1 MARIKRLGRIKAQ
14 KLDSKALSTTPF
26 YERPTRQKKLDEKQL
41 YLLAQSLLPIESIAR
56 IMSCNPDL
64 IYTRYADLLQ
74 KGRDDRKHS
83 LVQAMWHQALYE
95 KDTKSLLA
103 HYPESIISRFNADQ
117 KPLEVLRDVL
127 LRLSNVLS
135 HPEQY

>member
-95 KDTKSLLA
+95 KDTKMMIWLSKQHLG
-103 HYPESIISRFNADQ
+103 Y
-117 KPLEVLRDVL
+117 RDVMPEEATQI
-127 LRLSNVLS
+127 SFNVFANEV
-135 HPEQY
+135 PK